1 MISVSIQTDELIDAF
16 SDSLGE
22 QKAQRV
28 IDDAAREAG
37 LAEKRRYSEDEAM
50 TIADRILDQ
59 NDVSAFVRVSANTLK
74 TRIRSGNVGS

>member
-1 MISVSIQTDELIDAF
+1 MSIQTDELIDAF

>member
-1 MISVSIQTDELIDAF
+1 VSIQTDELINAF

>member
-1 MISVSIQTDELIDAF
+1 VSIQTDELIDAF